1 NQAKSGVAL
10 SSIVIRNALAAPA
23 APQRP
28 AVPPV
33 STLKPTEASAPPAP
47 DLQIEAIELASNF
60 VINGRLPNAHILS
73 RSETPAEFASFGAA
87 WKAEGARGSVGG
99 LATPGDVK
107 GIDVAAAIAAG
118 DSKECKGKFASG
130 RVSELLDSDVIFRGF
145 AHCEDSSG
153 VRTVQYFILPR
164 RKGGFVIFSVAGDQ
178 TFGLSNGSGGANRED
193 KIVDLQKAALLTVSQ

>member
-1 NQAKSGVAL
+1 MESG
-10 SSIVIRNALAAPA
+10 
-23 APQRP
+23 
-28 AVPPV
+28 
-33 STLKPTEASAPPAP
+33 
-47 DLQIEAIELASNF
+47 
-60 VINGRLPNAHILS
+60 
-73 RSETPAEFASFGAA
+73 
-87 WKAEGARGSVGG
+87 GARGSVRV

-118 DSKECKGKFASG
+118 DSMECKGKFASG

-178 TFGLSNGSGGANRED
+178 MSNANGGANREE

>member
-1 NQAKSGVAL
+1 
-10 SSIVIRNALAAPA
+10 
-23 APQRP
+23 
-28 AVPPV
+28 
-33 STLKPTEASAPPAP
+33 
-47 DLQIEAIELASNF
+47 
-60 VINGRLPNAHILS
+60 
-73 RSETPAEFASFGAA
+73 
-87 WKAEGARGSVGG
+87 

-178 TFGLSNGSGGANRED
+178 MSNANGGANREE